1 MNETREPA
9 AAPAATDSFE
19 QAQKRL
25 AAIVLQLEAGDLPLE
40 QSLVLFEEGIRLT
53 RTAQE
58 RLDQAERRVE
68 ELLGIDASGKP
79 ITRDFQE

>member
-1 MNETREPA
+1 MSDLHEPA
-9 AAPAATDSFE
+9 ATTDSFE

-25 AAIVLQLEAGDLPLE
+25 AAIVVQLEAGDLPLE
-40 QSLVLFEEGIRLT
+40 QSLALFEEGVRLT
-53 RTAQE
+53 RMAQD

-79 ITRDFQE
+79 ITREFQE

>member
-1 MNETREPA
+1 MSDMHEPA
-9 AAPAATDSFE
+9 TAAATTDSFE

-25 AAIVLQLEAGDLPLE
+25 AAIVVQLEAGDLPLE
-40 QSLVLFEEGIRLT
+40 QSLALFEEGVRLT

-58 RLDQAERRVE
+58 RLDHAERRVE